1 MKRVLAVVVS
11 LILVQTGFAQ
21 SLEFWLTRG
30 DGSVLLKKQPIVEF
44 ATITSDAPNIGV
56 DETRIL
62 QSIDGFGYSLT
73 GGSATA
79 INKLSRPK
87 KARLLRELFSG
98 HKDSIAVSYL
108 RLSIGASDL
117 NDHPFTYSEPAAGNT
132 DPDLHN
138 FSLGEDRTNVVPL
151 LKEILRINPKLKI
164 MSSPWTAPVWMKTNK
179 SYVGGSLRPEFYNVY
194 ARYFVRY
201 IRAMGDHGI
210 TISAVTVQNEPL
222 HGGNNP
228 SMMMSARE
236 QAAFVRDHLGPEF
249 KKAGIATKIIIWD
262 HNCDNPGYPIEVLND
277 PGAKQYIDG
286 SAFHLYNGDISAMS
300 KVHDA
305 HPDRNLYF
313 TEQYTSS
320 KGDFGYDLNWHV
332 KNVVIGSLRNWSKVV
347 LEWNLASDPE
357 FKPFTKGGCPICKG
371 ALTIAD
377 DTITRNVSYYII
389 AHASKFVPP
398 GSVRISSSPSGD
410 VQNVAFKTPNGKIV
424 LIVQNGG
431 HATELNIKFR
441 NKIAKLMLPAA
452 SVGTLV
458 WRRK

>member
-1 MKRVLAVVVS
+1 MKRVVAVIVCLTLARAVCA
-11 LILVQTGFAQ
+11 QTVD
-21 SLEFWLTRG
+21 FWLTQG
-30 DGSVLLKKQPIVEF
+30 DQSVLLKKQPTF
-44 ATITSDAPNIGV
+44 AFGRTTNDAPKIEV
-56 DETRIL
+56 DETQTL
-62 QSIDGFGYSLT
+62 QTIDGFGYSLT
-73 GGSATA
+73 GGSALA
-79 INKLSRPK
+79 IDKLSKSK
-87 KARLLRELFSG
+87 KALLLRELFANRR
-98 HKDSIAVSYL
+98 DSIAVSYL
-108 RLSIGASDL
+108 RVSIGASDL
-117 NDHPFTYSEPAAGNT
+117 NDHPFTYSEPPIGET
-132 DPDLHN
+132 DTELRN
-138 FSLGEDRTNVVPL
+138 FSLGEDGTSVVPL

-164 MSSPWTAPVWMKTNK
+164 MASPWTAPVWMKTNK

-201 IRAMGDHGI
+201 IRAMRDNGI

-228 SMMMSARE
+228 SMLMSARE

-249 KKAGIATKIIIWD
+249 KRSGITTKIIIWD

-277 PGAKQYIDG
+277 PKAKQYIDG

-300 KVHDA
+300 KVHEA

-332 KNVVIGSLRNWSKVV
+332 KNVVIGSIRNWSKVV
-347 LEWNLASDPE
+347 LEWNLASDAE
-357 FKPFTKGGCPICKG
+357 FKPFTKGGCSRCKG

-398 GSVRISSSPSGD
+398 GSVRIDSSSSGD
-410 VQNVAFKTPNGKIV
+410 VQNVAFKTPKGKLV

-431 HATELNIKFR
+431 RSTELNIKFR
-441 NKIAKLMLPAA
+441 NKTAKLMLPAS

-458 WRRK
+458 WK